1 VLLSAF
7 GAFVALAQI
16 IPLTMVSLAVK
27 LALVRRTPSG
37 DFFLFA
43 SGFVF
48 FAAFPC
54 AS

>member
-1 VLLSAF
+1 MLLSAF